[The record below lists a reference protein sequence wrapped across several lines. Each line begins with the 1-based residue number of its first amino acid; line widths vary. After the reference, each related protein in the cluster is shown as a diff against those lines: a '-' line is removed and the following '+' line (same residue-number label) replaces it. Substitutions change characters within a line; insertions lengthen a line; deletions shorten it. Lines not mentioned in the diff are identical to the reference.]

1 MTQRAWNN
9 GYLSSHINALLMKF
23 RKTQRAQCAQE
34 SFLDLL
40 GHASNHCKVLL
51 LGMATS
57 LRALDPAAALLG
69 VPEKKTSQS
78 LPYSVIGG
86 SVLANVSSHI
96 DDIAAILGRYNIMRN
111 HASSHT

>member
-57 LRALDPAAALLG
+57 LRALDPAAALLR

-78 LPYSVIGG
+78 HPYAVIGG
-86 SVLANVSSHI
+86 SVLAN
-96 DDIAAILGRYNIMRN
+96 DRPYLAAGEALEGGYNPAQIESVC
-111 HASSHT
+111 H